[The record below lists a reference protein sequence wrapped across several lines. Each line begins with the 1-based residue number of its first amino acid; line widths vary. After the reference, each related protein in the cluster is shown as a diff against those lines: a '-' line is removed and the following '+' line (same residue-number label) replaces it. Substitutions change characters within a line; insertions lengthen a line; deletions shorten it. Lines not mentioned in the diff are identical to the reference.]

1 MARTPPKK
9 RDPGPDY
16 AAADQALD
24 PSEWGMF
31 GENRKA
37 VATMIPKIKAAK
49 KQNAAQ
55 KRTPGPN
62 GSTQGNR

>member
-1 MARTPPKK
+1 MPRPAPKK

-16 AAADQALD
+16 TGADQALD

-37 VATMIPKIKAAK
+37 VATTIPKIKAAK
-49 KQNAAQ
+49 KQNAILQ
-55 KRTPGPN
+55 KKR
-62 GSTQGNR
+62 